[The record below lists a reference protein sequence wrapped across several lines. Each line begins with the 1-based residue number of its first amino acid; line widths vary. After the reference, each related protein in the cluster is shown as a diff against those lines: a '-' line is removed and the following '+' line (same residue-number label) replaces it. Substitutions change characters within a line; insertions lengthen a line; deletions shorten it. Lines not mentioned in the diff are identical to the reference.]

1 MAQVKERRGG
11 REERKE
17 TFSFFPLPLPPLLFF
32 GSHGLISRAIKTETP
47 LPRSLFAPK
56 ANGNACY
63 AGYIK
68 KDKGLDLGAEPP
80 RIKLCWVPPHP
91 PPPGRGLTLFQKIR
105 KEEWQSGSY
114 IIKTCVVPNKYGR
127 NSKAMTTVVC
137 KIHARDKH
145 ISKVLY
151 LGRFSLS

>member
-1 MAQVKERRGG
+1 MAQVKERKGG
-11 REERKE
+11 GEERKE

-80 RIKLCWVPPHP
+80 RIKLC
-91 PPPGRGLTLFQKIR
+91 
-105 KEEWQSGSY
+105 
-114 IIKTCVVPNKYGR
+114 
-127 NSKAMTTVVC
+127 
-137 KIHARDKH
+137 
-145 ISKVLY
+145 
-151 LGRFSLS
+151 

>member
-11 REERKE
+11 GEERKE
-17 TFSFFPLPLPPLLFF
+17 TFSFFPLPLPPLLCF

-91 PPPGRGLTLFQKIR
+91 PPPPGGDWPCSKRYGKRNDSPEVILLKRAWYRTNMEGIR
-105 KEEWQSGSY
+105 RQWPLWYVKSTRE
-114 IIKTCVVPNKYGR
+114 INT
-127 NSKAMTTVVC
+127 
-137 KIHARDKH
+137 
-145 ISKVLY
+145 
-151 LGRFSLS
+151 

>member
-11 REERKE
+11 EEERKE

-32 GSHGLISRAIKTETP
+32 GSRLISRAIKTETP

-63 AGYIK
+63 AGDIK
-68 KDKGLDLGAEPP
+68 KGRRLDLGAEPP
-80 RIKLCWVPPHP
+80 RTKLCWVPPHP
-91 PPPGRGLTLFQKIR
+91 PGRWLTLFQKMR

-151 LGRFSLS
+151 LGRLSLS

>member
-1 MAQVKERRGG
+1 MFLCGLGAKNEEQESKTGWKMAQAKERRGG
-11 REERKE
+11 GEERKE

-91 PPPGRGLTLFQKIR
+91 PPPRAVIDLVPKDTERGMTVQK
-105 KEEWQSGSY
+105 
-114 IIKTCVVPNKYGR
+114 
-127 NSKAMTTVVC
+127 
-137 KIHARDKH
+137 
-145 ISKVLY
+145 LY
-151 LGRFSLS
+151 Y

>member
-1 MAQVKERRGG
+1 MAQAKERRGG
-11 REERKE
+11 GEERKE

-80 RIKLCWVPPHP
+80 RIKLCCVPPHP
-91 PPPGRGLTLFQKIR
+91 PPPPRAVIDLVPKDTERGMTAR
-105 KEEWQSGSY
+105 K
-114 IIKTCVVPNKYGR
+114 
-127 NSKAMTTVVC
+127 
-137 KIHARDKH
+137 
-145 ISKVLY
+145 LY
-151 LGRFSLS
+151 Y

>member
-11 REERKE
+11 GEERKE
-17 TFSFFPLPLPPLLFF
+17 TFSFFPLPLPPLLCL

-80 RIKLCWVPPHP
+80 RIKLCWVPPTP

-114 IIKTCVVPNKYGR
+114 IIKTCVV
-127 NSKAMTTVVC
+127 SKAMTTVVC
-137 KIHARDKH
+137 KIHERDKH